1 MVGLGALT
9 VRNHGTLN
17 LNLTI
22 SVMMMVLTVA
32 VLMGSKNA
40 RLVDLCY
47 VACAAQ
53 GAKWSSV
60 KYASLPYAIIAPTS
74 PRDSDSA
81 PVQDA

>member
-9 VRNHGTLN
+9 VRTHGTLN
-17 LNLTI
+17 LNMTN
-22 SVMMMVLTVA
+22 SVMMTVT
-32 VLMGSKNA
+32 VLMESKNA

-47 VACAAQ
+47 VASAAQ
-53 GAKWSSV
+53 GEKWSSV

-81 PVQDA
+81 PVHYA